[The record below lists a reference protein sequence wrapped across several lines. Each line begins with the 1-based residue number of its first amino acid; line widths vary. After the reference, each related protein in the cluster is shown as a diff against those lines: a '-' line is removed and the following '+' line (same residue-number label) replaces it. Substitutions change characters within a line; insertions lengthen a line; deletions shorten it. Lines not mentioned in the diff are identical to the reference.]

1 MTKHTEKVDEVKKEV
16 NFFNNYL
23 RVRPVSNSI
32 PKLMPQDPKR
42 PQLPEHPTAKAGAK
56 REGGSSEDR
65 GERRR
70 GDPYEYR

>member
-1 MTKHTEKVDEVKKEV
+1 
-16 NFFNNYL
+16 
-23 RVRPVSNSI
+23 
-32 PKLMPQDPKR
+32 MPQDPKR